1 MEFEYM
7 TQNNTQKHDIKEFND
22 VIEFAEL
29 IESLPDAR
37 AKKIH
42 VEGTLN
48 SEKSFN
54 EYNDLTSEEDFWSK
68 KHVAIVNQST
78 NQVARIAGSGYRI
91 LQHKHFFGKVLDMLN
106 TIGITNISGYV
117 NRINGGNSVAARI
130 IFNDMIIEEPSMG
143 RNIKIGCEFLN
154 SYDKEYAAR
163 GSAYNLRLSCT
174 NQMIL
179 RNLIKEWVFSRAHV
193 AQNEEQLLDIVSD
206 KQEQFLKLLLS
217 SETKFKSAMN
227 EAIYTNVT
235 YEHPKQIEVFMQ
247 KLLQTKKHGE
257 NIAEMVHRKA
267 IQEGNHYNVSKWDI
281 YNGMTD
287 YTTHETEGL
296 RNFEWFQFRAEKDV
310 LMNEIKLP
318 SYESVKDLLKLPAP
332 QATA

>member
-1 MEFEYM
+1 MAI
-7 TQNNTQKHDIKEFND
+7 NNDKKHDIKEFSD
-22 VIEFAEL
+22 IIEFAEL
-29 IESLPDAR
+29 IETLPDAV
-37 AKKIH
+37 AKKVHI
-42 VEGTLN
+42 ESSLPT
-48 SEKSFN
+48 EKVFD
-54 EYNDLTSEEDFWSK
+54 EYNDLTSEKEFWSQ
-68 KHVAIVNQST
+68 KHVAVVNQST

-106 TIGITNISGYV
+106 STGITNISGYV

-130 IFNDMIIEEPSMG
+130 IFNDILIEEPSMG
-143 RNIKIGCEFLN
+143 KNIKVGAEFLN

-193 AQNEEQLLDIVSD
+193 AQSEEQLLDIVSD
-206 KQEQFLKLLLS
+206 KQEQFLKTLLS
-217 SETKFKSAMN
+217 SETKFKNAMN
-227 EAIYTNVT
+227 EAIYTNVEYT
-235 YEHPKQIEVFMQ
+235 HPKQVEVFMQ

-257 NIAEMVHRKA
+257 NIAEHVHKKA

-281 YNGMTD
+281 YNVMTD

-332 QATA
+332 QTTA